1 MVKNEAE
8 SFRLTTSS
16 GGFWRALLFFFSF
29 IRFSKLD
36 LSRLLHEQQ
45 QLLLMLFLK
54 APWCLSLTFSSNLLQ
69 KLPNQSTKSNTHV
82 SQPCRIRLNWNKTEN
97 EFQCWPRSKVSID
110 KNKKMTEMTKNDNN
124 WGKVQVN
131 HQQLIDFQDR
141 GATCS
146 RSKNVE
152 RRGKSDLELE
162 KFSRR
167 FFFLFPPLNFDV
179 LDIECLHVSTIHFQG
194 WGGEGEEWV
203 ILHCFLRSHGSQT
216 FQVFFDWLLCY
227 HQTSSIVV
235 RKNYFLISKMEEI
248 IVCSGHPTVRR
259 RCSRGVVQELKEA
272 QTHLKGN
279 WK

>member
-1 MVKNEAE
+1 MNFSADRDLKCQ
-8 SFRLTTSS
+8 LTKTKK
-16 GGFWRALLFFFSF
+16 W
-29 IRFSKLD
+29 
-36 LSRLLHEQQ
+36 
-45 QLLLMLFLK
+45 
-54 APWCLSLTFSSNLLQ
+54 Q
-69 KLPNQSTKSNTHV
+69 KWQ
-82 SQPCRIRLNWNKTEN
+82 
-97 EFQCWPRSKVSID
+97 
-110 KNKKMTEMTKNDNN
+110 KMTIIGEKFKSTTNN
-124 WGKVQVN
+124 LSTSRTAER
-131 HQQLIDFQDR
+131 HAR
-141 GATCS
+141 GQ
-146 RSKNVE
+146 KNVE

-203 ILHCFLRSHGSQT
+203 ILHYFLRSHGSQT